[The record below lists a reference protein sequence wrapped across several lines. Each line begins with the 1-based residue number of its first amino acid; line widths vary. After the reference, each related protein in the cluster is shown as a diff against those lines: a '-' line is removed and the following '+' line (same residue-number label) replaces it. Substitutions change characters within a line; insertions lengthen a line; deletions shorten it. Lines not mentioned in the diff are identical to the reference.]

1 MGTIKHKKFYRAKE
15 TINKMKRQH
24 TEWEKR
30 FVNVMTDKQ
39 LISKMKSSQNSMS
52 KNKKQKTLLKNV
64 EG

>member
-39 LISKMKSSQNSMS
+39 LISKMKSS
-52 KNKKQKTLLKNV
+52 
-64 EG
+64 